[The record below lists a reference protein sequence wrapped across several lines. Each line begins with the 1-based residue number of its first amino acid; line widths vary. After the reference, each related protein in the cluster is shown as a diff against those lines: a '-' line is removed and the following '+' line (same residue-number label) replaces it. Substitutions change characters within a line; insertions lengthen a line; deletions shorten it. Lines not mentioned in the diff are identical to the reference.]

1 MQMSYRYPYNESS
14 FPQAAMSPTMPG
26 GSSNPSTPVN
36 NPWDFDVATSA
47 PNPAQQPQHTTSSTN
62 HSTLHPAEFSPDEL
76 FSTSATPAV
85 SSPTVIQLEE
95 RIPVVPSQY
104 HRSRIRAAS
113 GESRPRTHVQRDASS
128 ANAEQPA
135 GTSEGTAASS
145 GLVRTNVRAE
155 RTRTHPYRRPHS
167 AGAGGT
173 DSPASSAGV
182 GRTSRSVSDQARTS
196 PLTGDNGSRLAQ
208 MSPPS
213 APGTALS
220 RPTSPSKVYS
230 IRTDIHLN
238 VDTNTMIAMLE
249 VPGVKHGE
257 LSVTLA
263 TEPYTHA
270 RQITVAGRTHPP
282 FAEPV
287 PEERER
293 MKRERKFGDFLR
305 RLHVPPHTQAADID
319 AEMKDGVL
327 VLTVHLGAPAAI
339 EAPQMITIN

>member
-1 MQMSYRYPYNESS
+1 
-14 FPQAAMSPTMPG
+14 MPG
-26 GSSNPSTPVN
+26 ESSNPSTPVN

-47 PNPAQQPQHTTSSTN
+47 PNPALQPQHATSSTN
-62 HSTLHPAEFSPDEL
+62 HSTPHPAEFSPEEL

-104 HRSRIRAAS
+104 HRSRIRAAG

-135 GTSEGTAASS
+135 GTSEGTAPSS
-145 GLVRTNVRAE
+145 GLVRTSLTNVRAE
-155 RTRTHPYRRPHS
+155 RTRPHPYRRPHS
-167 AGAGGT
+167 ADAGGT
-173 DSPASSAGV
+173 ASRASSTGAGKA
-182 GRTSRSVSDQARTS
+182 SRSVSDQARTS
-196 PLTGDNGSRLAQ
+196 PLMGDNSSGLAQ
-208 MSPPS
+208 MRYAALYSFSLPPTLSVPSPMWTLTIVPARSPPY

-238 VDTNTMIAMLE
+238 IDTNTMVAMLE
-249 VPGVKHGE
+249 LPGVKHDD

-270 RQITVAGRTHPP
+270 RQITVAGRTYPP

-305 RLHVPPHTQAADID
+305 RLHVPPRTQV
-319 AEMKDGVL
+319 GSYFCVCCF
-327 VLTVHLGAPAAI
+327 P
-339 EAPQMITIN
+339 